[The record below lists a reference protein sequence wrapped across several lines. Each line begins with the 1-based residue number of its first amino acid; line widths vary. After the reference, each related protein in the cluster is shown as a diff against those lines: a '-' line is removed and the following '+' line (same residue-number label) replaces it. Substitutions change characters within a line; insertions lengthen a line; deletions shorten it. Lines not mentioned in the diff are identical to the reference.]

1 MSVAIDDV
9 FACVCV
15 CVCVRVCVCL
25 QSLMGDQPY
34 HNEPGFE
41 REKMLE
47 AEGRRGGKTASS
59 VQDLTKKYNLK
70 VQHETLRIA
79 VCDLLEDLCNPE
91 TENTSIFPE
100 IVKWHFLLYY
110 QEYLSIANEHLEETG
125 AFETTEFEFPRNTMM
140 GSYDFKSIVTRIEG
154 IKDMVEKETREW
166 QTKGAEATARGIQSY
181 DCQQI
186 NMALQK
192 FNRVELDGISASPQD
207 GNIFVWDVTI
217 MGGLGGGWWE
227 NGIYTLK
234 LVFPPDFPDSPPRPK
249 FDTSMFHPQVS
260 LIPLLI
266 PHHFLSSHPPAPKPA
281 PSFPP

>member
-1 MSVAIDDV
+1 
-9 FACVCV
+9 
-15 CVCVRVCVCL
+15 
-25 QSLMGDQPY
+25 MGDQPY

-59 VQDLTKKYNLK
+59 VQELTNKYNLK

-91 TENTSIFPE
+91 TENSSIFPE
-100 IVKWHFLLYY
+100 IIKWHFLLYY

-154 IKDMVEKETREW
+154 IKDVVEKETREW
-166 QTKGAEATARGIQSY
+166 QTKGAEATARGVQSY

-249 FDTSMFHPQVS
+249 FDTNMFHPQVS
-260 LIPLLI
+260 LSSYPTMLPRL
-266 PHHFLSSHPPAPKPA
+266 SHPLPSPLPPSRLHPIRTASSENTLNPKNSNSHRSPTTA
-281 PSFPP
+281 THS